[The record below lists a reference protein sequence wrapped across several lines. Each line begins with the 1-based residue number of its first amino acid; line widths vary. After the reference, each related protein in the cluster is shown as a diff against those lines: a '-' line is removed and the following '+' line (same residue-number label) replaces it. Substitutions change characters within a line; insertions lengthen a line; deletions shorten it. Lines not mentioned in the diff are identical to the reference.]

1 MGRKYRWLLI
11 WREKE
16 NLSILSDCKN
26 LTAKQT
32 II

>member
-11 WREKE
+11 WRETE
-16 NLSILSDCKN
+16 NLSILPDCKN